1 MDIIKEEVG
10 DLKDIVRRVRMRNLG
25 GNTGQAIKNSSYQF
39 LQNLIMKVGSLFFT
53 IIIARMFMPELMG
66 LYSLSLATIVMFVSV
81 SDLGISSAVI
91 TFVSRMLGKNDPAKA
106 KGYIKKL
113 FKWKL
118 SMVTLFS
125 FVLLA
130 SSYFLA
136 NNYYN
141 KPIFYALLAG
151 VLYLPATTL
160 LGFLEQMFKI
170 INSFRE
176 PLIKEI
182 TFQIARFALVPIA
195 IFFLLKSD
203 LSSDTIVATVL
214 LVITSCYLFSIL
226 ILSIL
231 SKNKF
236 RFLKAKEKK
245 LNKYEVKDL
254 KKFIF
259 PLSVLSLSGVFFG
272 YVDTLMLGHYVSSSF
287 IAYYG
292 ASFALIGSASTIIG
306 FSAAALMPIF
316 SRIQGKSLEKIFSK
330 TRNLTL
336 LISLAAGVFTYLVA
350 WWVIKL
356 AYGEAY
362 LTAVPILKYLSI
374 LVVILPIIA
383 LYNSY
388 FISQKRTRA
397 IAGLIIIST
406 LLNITFNFIGIN
418 YGLVHYGEMGGVLGA
433 VGATVLSR
441 VVHLSGLVFLRKK
454 N

>member
-1 MDIIKEEVG
+1 MDIIKEEIG
-10 DLKDIVRRVRMRNLG
+10 DLKDIARRVRMKNLG

-39 LQNLIMKVGSLFFT
+39 IQSLVMKVGSLFFT
-53 IIIARMFMPELMG
+53 IVIARMFMPELMG

-106 KGYIKKL
+106 KGYVKKL

-125 FVLLA
+125 LILLA
-130 SSYFLA
+130 SSYFMA

-151 VLYLPATTL
+151 VLYLPAVTL
-160 LGFLEQMFKI
+160 LGFLEQMFKT

-182 TFQIARFALVPIA
+182 SFQITRFALVPIA
-195 IFFLLKSD
+195 IFFLLKSN
-203 LSSDTIVATVL
+203 LSNDAIVAAVL

-236 RFLKAKEKK
+236 KFLKIKEKK
-245 LNKYEVKDL
+245 LNKSEVKDL
-254 KKFIF
+254 KKFIL

-292 ASFALIGSASTIIG
+292 ASFALIGSASAIIG
-306 FSAAALMPIF
+306 FSASALMPIF
-316 SRIQGKSLEKIFSK
+316 SRMQGKSLEKIFSK

-388 FISQKRTRA
+388 FISQKRTRT

-406 LLNITFNFIGIN
+406 ALNITFNFIGIN
-418 YGLVHYGEMGGVLGA
+418 YGLAHYGEMGGVLGA

-441 VVHLSGLVFLRKK
+441 VVHLSGLVFWRK
-454 N
+454 